1 MRENHIRRH
10 DVTSLCLV
18 EVERP
23 GSRAPASGQKGEAG
37 MIEWTRMT
45 HSCARTQERGSHSE
59 SRYMPAVLA
68 TEVRPKP
75 ETILPISP
83 TSPSMPSLASLCS
96 SVVPEVHSPDLSD
109 CSFRALACVLVHEVE
124 SEEES
129 RGSMCDEIPKTY
141 SKCEGRRGVWLRR
154 GKFVACAPMFNLVL
168 P

>member
-10 DVTSLCLV
+10 DVTSLCLWKWSG
-18 EVERP
+18 P
-23 GSRAPASGQKGEAG
+23 GHVHLQADRKGEAG
-37 MIEWTRMT
+37 MIEWTR
-45 HSCARTQERGSHSE
+45 SCARTQERGSHSE

-68 TEVRPKP
+68 TEDRPKP

-96 SVVPEVHSPDLSD
+96 GVVPEVHSPDLSD
-109 CSFRALACVLVHEVE
+109 FSFRALACVLVHEVE

-141 SKCEGRRGVWLRR
+141 SKCEGRRGVWLKRR
-154 GKFVACAPMFNLVL
+154 KFVACAPMFNLVL